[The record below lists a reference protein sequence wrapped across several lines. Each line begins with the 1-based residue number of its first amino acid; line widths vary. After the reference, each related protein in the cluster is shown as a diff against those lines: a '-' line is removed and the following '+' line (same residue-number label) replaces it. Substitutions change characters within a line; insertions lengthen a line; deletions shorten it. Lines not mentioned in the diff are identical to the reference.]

1 MNCNEPLIIN
11 TKPVDEP
18 FDQAK
23 LVELYNTIGKLEAT
37 IDDLNA
43 DLGGCEAHIEELEE
57 ILTGVKKV
65 LNPVY
70 SQTLVSRAETIMRQ
84 RDQLYAHIKKLEAK
98 LSKMSNSSDTEERDP
113 WDEPEYLHERIS
125 QLKHSNTTFVASVD
139 RHSSEIQEAC
149 EECEKFGSS
158 AANGLAFA
166 ITNMGLWI
174 VSGRTENAKLK
185 HERDRYSD
193 AIFTATA
200 RMKAALSDE
209 YTSEGVN
216 RSDVL
221 CDGFEGAEVL
231 EVVERLKMRCDMWQ
245 RTAWACQKANAE
257 LAESYRAKRVRN
269 VLRRMLGRVLGGG
282 R

>member
-43 DLGGCEAHIEELEE
+43 DLGGCEAHIEE
-57 ILTGVKKV
+57 
-65 LNPVY
+65 
-70 SQTLVSRAETIMRQ
+70 
-84 RDQLYAHIKKLEAK
+84 LEAK